1 MGTGSDRQRVMVTL
15 TARQV
20 ARLDAMARDTGVSR
34 SGLTALAVRDFL
46 DARGY
51 LDVEGEKMA
60 SESLSGPQ
68 RGMSGTQDVADGWH
82 DLDAEGRRSAWVER
96 GRVIRGTMP
105 DHNGQIVPCWP
116 YRWDESA
123 GMWHNVSGRCTLADL
138 EEGRAVL
145 K

>member
-51 LDVEGEKMA
+51 LDVEG
-60 SESLSGPQ
+60 
-68 RGMSGTQDVADGWH
+68 
-82 DLDAEGRRSAWVER
+82 RRSAWVELSL
-96 GRVIRGTMP
+96 I
-105 DHNGQIVPCWP
+105 HI
-116 YRWDESA
+116 
-123 GMWHNVSGRCTLADL
+123 
-138 EEGRAVL
+138 
-145 K
+145 